1 MANAKKTDTAK
12 KAEAK
17 ATSLELVVTKNIT
30 GILETNIDG
39 LEKFVDDKLKNYTP
53 ELYLGDAD
61 TAKKDRAEL
70 NNSKK
75 FLSQSR
81 IQLMNELMKPYSDFE
96 TRCKALEK
104 KIDMASG
111 KLDEIVKAK
120 ESEEKAKKQNEIQN
134 LWNSKNFSLV
144 PLEKIENKSWLNKT
158 VKLSDVSTEI
168 DNAISKIYSELK
180 LIEKYSDDAET
191 LKAHYLDCLN
201 ISDTLD
207 YGEELKK
214 NREKVAQEKAERE
227 AREHNAQIEQQ
238 KNELYQENIH
248 AEQNN
253 ATESLASQALGEKEE
268 PKETVSEYVV
278 SIKATKEQ
286 LNRLKSAMNA
296 LYIEFNVEELE
307 F

>member
-1 MANAKKTDTAK
+1 MEQENN
-12 KAEAK
+12 
-17 ATSLELVVTKNIT
+17 LQLVVTKNVT
-30 GILETNIDG
+30 GVLETNIST
-39 LEKFVDDKLKNYTP
+39 LENFVDNKLKSYTP
-53 ELYLGDAD
+53 ELYNGNAD
-61 TAKKDRAEL
+61 SAKKDRAEL

-75 FLSQSR
+75 FLMQSR
-81 IQLMNELMKPYSDFE
+81 IQLMNELMKPYADFE

-120 ESEEKAKKQNEIQN
+120 ENEEKAKKQNEIQN

-158 VKLSDVSTEI
+158 AKLSDVSTEI
-168 DNAISKIYSELK
+168 DNLISKIYSELK

-207 YGEELKK
+207 YGEQLKK
-214 NREKVAQEKAERE
+214 NREKIAQEKAERE
-227 AREHNAQIEQQ
+227 AREHNKIIEQQ
-238 KNELYQENIH
+238 KEEV
-248 AEQNN
+248 
-253 ATESLASQALGEKEE
+253 ATEKVEQEKNAEAKTLASAALGETEKADDE
-268 PKETVSEYVV
+268 VCEYVV
-278 SIKATKEQ
+278 SINAKTEQ
-286 LNRLKSAMNA
+286 LEKLKCAMNA
-296 LYIEFNVEELE
+296 LSIEYKIEKLE

>member
-1 MANAKKTDTAK
+1 MEQEYN
-12 KAEAK
+12 
-17 ATSLELVVTKNIT
+17 LQLVVTKNVT
-30 GILETNIDG
+30 GVLETNIST
-39 LEKFVDDKLKNYTP
+39 LENFVDDKLKNYTP

-144 PLEKIENKSWLNKT
+144 SLEKIENKSWLNKT
-158 VKLSDVSTEI
+158 TKLSDVSTEI

-207 YGEELKK
+207 YGEQLKK
-214 NREKVAQEKAERE
+214 NREKIAKEKEERE
-227 AREHNAQIEQQ
+227 AREHNKIIDQQ
-238 KNELYQENIH
+238 KKEV
-248 AEQNN
+248 
-253 ATESLASQALGEKEE
+253 ATEKVEQEKNAEAKTLASAALGKTEKADDE
-268 PKETVSEYVV
+268 VCEYVV
-278 SIKATKEQ
+278 SINAKTEQ
-286 LNRLKSAMNA
+286 LEKLKCAMNA
-296 LYIEFNVEELE
+296 LSIEYKIEKLE